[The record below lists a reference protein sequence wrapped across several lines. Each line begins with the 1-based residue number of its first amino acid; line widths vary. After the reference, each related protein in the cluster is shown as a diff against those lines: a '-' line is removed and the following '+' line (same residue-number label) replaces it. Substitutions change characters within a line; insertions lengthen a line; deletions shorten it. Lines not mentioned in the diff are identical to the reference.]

1 MFFLLLK
8 NYFWQLNQRESK
20 SVAAPGTKM
29 LCAQTPFRPL
39 SLLYFKNHVKLSE
52 KKLFRFFVFDRSSC
66 DWSASVWAR
75 VRVLRRVHRHTA
87 PPQLSQKTIL
97 SKRLSNVSPFRCY
110 KRPCNPYS
118 VNLTNAAP
126 RSRTRRSSNNKTLS
140 GTVSSPNPI
149 FYILTTYWNNFNFG
163 GLCSGRN
170 LKGFNLTL
178 NHKSITQKYNSLNL

>member
-1 MFFLLLK
+1 MLSYLK
-8 NYFWQLNQRESK
+8 K
-20 SVAAPGTKM
+20 SYLDFSSLTD
-29 LCAQTPFRPL
+29 PL
-39 SLLYFKNHVKLSE
+39 AIDPL
-52 KKLFRFFVFDRSSC
+52 RSGLVC
-66 DWSASVWAR
+66 VCTDVYI
-75 VRVLRRVHRHTA
+75 VTL
-87 PPQLSQKTIL
+87 PPPRLSQNTIL

-110 KRPCNPYS
+110 ERPCNPYS
-118 VNLTNAAP
+118 VNLTNTAP

-140 GTVSSPNPI
+140 RTVSSPNPI